1 MEIAGAQPNESSL
14 AELIQQVR
22 ETLSRR
28 WKTFAI
34 VAAAIFIAG
43 AVVVFMLKPHYTA
56 TVHVRIDPTRDPV
69 AVQKGDVKTS
79 LSDEAIDTEVSAFYS
94 LALAKKVVDE
104 LRLTRDPEFAT
115 EAVISEYPT
124 EDDRKTAIA
133 SALLLNLGVF
143 REQQTYVL
151 NVSYEDGD
159 PVKAAQIAN
168 AFAENYIE
176 GAVGTRT
183 SVASAQAE
191 WYQEQLLNL
200 SREITQADAAA
211 ARFKAEHGLTT
222 AASEQGAFQG
232 TVTDQ
237 QVPSLAAS
245 LADAESAAA
254 AARAEYQAAR
264 EQASRSGPG
273 SVTAVLQSPVIS
285 QLQSQRAVAEQQ
297 KNQADALYGP
307 LHPVSRQ
314 NAENIAAID
323 KQISAESRRIISSL
337 GSVAASAE
345 ARASSLRGSLDQVET
360 VRNDQAR
367 YSVIANALDRDAETK
382 RELYRQLSEEAQ
394 SSLQAA
400 QNSMSTATIVDQAI
414 PPKDPSSP
422 NKPLYL
428 VLAAIVGMMA
438 GAGTIA
444 VQEMLSGS
452 IRKTE
457 DIEEKLGLRMLAA
470 VPFVEDE
477 RPAALLVERPTSY
490 YAESFR
496 IARTS
501 LYGSSGWPSGTPVIA
516 FTSSLPGDGKTTS
529 SLAFSRSLAD
539 TERRTLLIDCDVR
552 RAAMQS
558 ASGITPRDKDLIAYL
573 QGTATLEDILINTDS
588 PRLDVIMVNSPFF
601 SATNLFESDRM
612 ARLLEAARQHYDQVI
627 LDLPPIV
634 GLADGRHLA
643 ALADAIIF
651 VVKWNS
657 TPLPAARNAID
668 ALLAIGKEPAG
679 VIVNAVAESSD
690 MLAGGYYL
698 DRYSNYYQS
707 GS

>member
-28 WKTFAI
+28 WKTFAL
-34 VAAAIFIAG
+34 VASAIFIAG
-43 AVVVFMLKPHYTA
+43 AVAIFMMKPHYTA

-69 AVQKGDVKTS
+69 AVQKGDVTKS

-94 LALAKKVVDE
+94 LALAKKVVDK
-104 LRLTRDPEFAT
+104 LRLTRDPAFAT
-115 EAVISEYPT
+115 ESVISNYPT

-133 SALLLNLGVF
+133 SELLRNLGVY

-151 NVSYEDGD
+151 NVSYEDLD

-191 WYQEQLLNL
+191 WYQEQLLDL
-200 SREITQADAAA
+200 SRQITQADAAA

-222 AASEQGAFQG
+222 ATSEQGSFQG
-232 TVTDQ
+232 TITDQ

-254 AARAEYQAAR
+254 AARADYQAAR
-264 EQASRSGPG
+264 AQAARSGPG
-273 SVTAVLQSPVIS
+273 SVTAVLQSQVVS
-285 QLQSQRAVAEQQ
+285 ALQSQRATAEQQ
-297 KNQADALYGP
+297 QNQATALYGP
-307 LHPVSRQ
+307 LHPTSKQ
-314 NAENIAAID
+314 NAENLAAID
-323 KQISAESRRIISSL
+323 RQIAAESSRIISSL

-345 ARASSLRGSLDQVET
+345 ARASSLRGSLNQVET

-367 YSVIANALDRDAETK
+367 YSVIANALDRDAQTK
-382 RELYRQLSEEAQ
+382 RELYQQLSEEAQ
-394 SSLQAA
+394 GSLQAA
-400 QNSMSTATIVDQAI
+400 QNSMSTATVVDQAI
-414 PPKDPSSP
+414 PPEEPSSP

-477 RPAALLVERPTSY
+477 RPAALLVDRPTSY

-501 LYGSSGWPSGTPVIA
+501 LFGSGGWPSGTPVIA

-529 SLAFSRSLAD
+529 SLAFSRSMAD

-558 ASGITPRDKDLIAYL
+558 ASGLATRDKDLVAYL
-573 QGTATLEDILINTDS
+573 QGSAGMEDILIKTDS
-588 PRLDVIMVNSPFF
+588 PRLDMIMVNSPFF

-612 ARLLEAARQHYDQVI
+612 AQLIAAAKQHYDQIV

-651 VVKWNS
+651 IVKWNS

-707 GS
+707 AS

>member
-34 VAAAIFIAG
+34 VSAAIFIAG
-43 AVVVFMLKPHYTA
+43 AVAVFMLKPHYTA

-69 AVQKGDVKTS
+69 AVQQGDVSKS

-115 EAVISEYPT
+115 EAVLSEYPT
-124 EDDRKTAIA
+124 EEDRKTAIA
-133 SALLLNLGVF
+133 SELLLNLGVY

-191 WYQEQLLNL
+191 WYQEQLLDL
-200 SREITQADAAA
+200 SRQITQADAAA

-222 AASEQGAFQG
+222 ATSEQGSFQG
-232 TVTDQ
+232 TITDQ

-254 AARAEYQAAR
+254 AARAEYQAAKT
-264 EQASRSGPG
+264 QAARSGPG
-273 SVTAVLQSPVIS
+273 SVTAVLQSQVIS
-285 QLQSQRAVAEQQ
+285 ALQSQRAVAEQQ
-297 KNQADALYGP
+297 QNQAEALYGP
-307 LHPVSRQ
+307 LHPTSRQ

-323 KQISAESRRIISSL
+323 KQIAAESGRIISSL

-345 ARASSLRGSLDQVET
+345 ARASSLRGSLDQVEG

-394 SSLQAA
+394 GSLQAA
-400 QNSMSTATIVDQAI
+400 QNSMSSATIVDQAI
-414 PPKDPSSP
+414 PPKEPSSP

-501 LYGSSGWPSGTPVIA
+501 LFGSGGWPSGTPVIA

-529 SLAFSRSLAD
+529 SLAFSRSMAD
-539 TERRTLLIDCDVR
+539 TERRTLLVDCDVR

-558 ASGITPRDKDLIAYL
+558 ASDITPREKDLVAYL
-573 QGTATLEDILINTDS
+573 QGNASIDDIVITTDS
-588 PRLDVIMVNSPFF
+588 PRLDMIMVNSPFF

-612 ARLLEAARQHYDQVI
+612 AQLIEAAKQHYDQIV

-651 VVKWNS
+651 IIKWNS

-679 VIVNAVAESSD
+679 VIVNAVSESSD

>member
-14 AELIQQVR
+14 AELIEQVR
-22 ETLSRR
+22 DTLSRR

-34 VAAAIFIAG
+34 VTAAIFIAG
-43 AVVVFMLKPHYTA
+43 AAVIFMLKPHYTA

-69 AVQKGDVKTS
+69 AVQKGDVAKS

-115 EAVISEYPT
+115 EQVISEYPT
-124 EDDRKTAIA
+124 EEDRKTAIA
-133 SALLLNLGVF
+133 SELLRNLGVY

-151 NVSYEDGD
+151 NVAYEDID

-168 AFAENYIE
+168 SFAESYIE

-191 WYQEQLLNL
+191 WYQEQLLDL
-200 SREITQADAAA
+200 SRQITQADAAA

-222 AASEQGAFQG
+222 ATSDQGSFQG
-232 TVTDQ
+232 TITDQ

-245 LADAESAAA
+245 LAEAESAAA

-264 EQASRSGPG
+264 TQAARSGPG
-273 SVTAVLQSPVIS
+273 SVTAVLQSQVIS
-285 QLQSQRAVAEQQ
+285 DLQSQRATAEQQ
-297 KNQADALYGP
+297 KNQAEALYGP

-314 NAENIAAID
+314 NSENIAAID
-323 KQISAESRRIISSL
+323 RQIAAESGRIITSL

-394 SSLQAA
+394 GSLQAA

-414 PPKDPSSP
+414 PPEEPSSP

-438 GAGTIA
+438 GAGTVA

-477 RPAALLVERPTSY
+477 RPAALLVDRPTSY

-496 IARTS
+496 IARTA
-501 LYGSSGWPSGTPVIA
+501 LFGSSGWPSGTPVIA

-558 ASGITPRDKDLIAYL
+558 ASGLPTREKDLVAYL
-573 QGTATLEDILINTDS
+573 QGTASVEDIVISTDS
-588 PRLDVIMVNSPFF
+588 PRLDMIMVNSPFF

-612 ARLLEAARQHYDQVI
+612 AQLIQAAKQHYDQIV

-643 ALADAIIF
+643 SLADAIIF
-651 VVKWNS
+651 IVKWNS
-657 TPLPAARNAID
+657 TPLPAARNALD